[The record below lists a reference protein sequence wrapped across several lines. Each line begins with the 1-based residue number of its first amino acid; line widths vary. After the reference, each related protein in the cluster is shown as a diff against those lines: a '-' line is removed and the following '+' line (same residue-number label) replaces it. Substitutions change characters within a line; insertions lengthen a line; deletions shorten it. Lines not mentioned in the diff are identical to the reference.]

1 MACAPLALSYSTSE
15 IPTEATSFDS
25 TFVPEQL
32 CLTFESTG
40 LRPGELH
47 G

>member
-1 MACAPLALSYSTSE
+1 MVLDNKYIYEYTSGFQ
-15 IPTEATSFDS
+15 IKVSSFDS